1 MWTLNDCTN
10 RPLVQ
15 VQHYAMHYGL
25 LKLNVPGVL
34 HQPILGLTKIKR
46 KRLSP
51 RSSWL
56 YKDGNISCHL
66 CSPSEHSSNPS
77 TSPFLLIEE
86 YSDSCSHWG
95 STFPT
100 LHHTTVTEDIFPS
113 LAQSTSS
120 FAEPFFLLILIIINN
135 HQNKNKKLSK
145 IRSWFCQRCKYLFSD
160 SGIMER

>member
-1 MWTLNDCTN
+1 MTVRWWKAAECESSMTAWIGPWFRFNFWFSQFWGHSVCKFLWK
-10 RPLVQ
+10 
-15 VQHYAMHYGL
+15 YAMHYGL

-56 YKDGNISCHL
+56 YKDGNISCHW

-77 TSPFLLIEE
+77 TSPFLLIED

-100 LHHTTVTEDIFPS
+100 LPSYHCHWRHISIFGTVNFS
-113 LAQSTSS
+113 FRWAFFSS
-120 FAEPFFLLILIIINN
+120 YFGN
-135 HQNKNKKLSK
+135 
-145 IRSWFCQRCKYLFSD
+145 Y
-160 SGIMER
+160 